1 MAAVTWQNIA
11 PSTPSGILN
20 AVNTSGQQ
28 IGSGIRGIGDAF
40 NQFAKDKTK
49 LETDSFINNLMQYK
63 DQPDKVQ
70 EMIAGANTDWLD
82 MERISGARDTANER
96 SDELSMFTSKEA
108 VKQKNAVAL
117 AAAKAKAD
125 SIAAA
130 AKKDKGITAFD
141 LTKELTKTN
150 KEAASAPWF
159 TGWLGADTPE
169 EEVRARLQKYF
180 DANNIK
186 GKDAEKQRRIILND
200 LYFDESVIDEFHTSK
215 GTSIEDTKDKD
226 LKAIIDNYNYKKTTD

>member
-11 PSTPSGILN
+11 PSNPSGILS

-28 IGSGIRGIGDAF
+28 IGSGISGIGDAF
-40 NQFAKDKTK
+40 NQFAEDKTK

-82 MERISGARDTANER
+82 MERISEARDAANER
-96 SDELSMFTSKEA
+96 SDELSMFTAKED
-108 VKQKNAVAL
+108 VKQKNAIAL

-125 SIAAA
+125 SIAEA

-141 LTKELTKTN
+141 LTKELTKNN
-150 KEAASAPWF
+150 KEAAYAPVM
-159 TGWLGADTPE
+159 TGWAGADTPA

-180 DANNIK
+180 EANNIK
-186 GKDAEKQRRIILND
+186 GKDAEKKRRIILND
-200 LYFDESVIDEFHTSK
+200 LYFDESGIDEFHTSK
-215 GTSIEDTKDKD
+215 GKSIEDTTDAE
-226 LKAIIDNYNYKKTTD
+226 LQAILDNYKYKNTTD